1 MIYCDI
7 HTHRP
12 PTHQE
17 DIAVVALDVRQ
28 PYMSEGGYYAAGI
41 HPWFADREALA
52 LLRAYAAHP
61 QVIAIGETGL
71 DKLSSTSWTLQE
83 ELFTTQ
89 IQLAGEV
96 RKPLIIHCVKA
107 WQELMAIRKIAAPD
121 IPWIIHGFRGNAF
134 LATQLLHAGFY
145 LSFGF
150 RFQSEALRQAW
161 KARRLLVETDNISM
175 DIREIYASLSSQLSI
190 PEETFAQEI
199 LESVGEIFNI

>member
-7 HTHRP
+7 HTHQAP
-12 PTHQE
+12 AHQE
-17 DIAVVALDVRQ
+17 DIAVVTLDVRQ
-28 PYMSEGGYYAAGI
+28 PYMSEKGYYAAGI

-52 LLRAYAAHP
+52 LLRVYAEHP
-61 QVIAIGETGL
+61 QVVAIGETGL
-71 DKLSSTSWTLQE
+71 DRLSSVSWTLQE
-83 ELFTTQ
+83 ELFTRQ

-150 RFQSEALRQAW
+150 RFQSEALCQAW
-161 KARRLLVETDNISM
+161 KARRLLAETDNM
-175 DIREIYASLSSQLSI
+175 NVDIREIYASLSSQLSI
-190 PEETFAQEI
+190 SEDTLAQEI
-199 LESVGEIFNI
+199 VESVGKIFNI